1 METTN
6 TPVTQGFA
14 ATSPTKD
21 ERTWA
26 LFCHLS
32 SLAGFV
38 VPFGNI
44 IGPLVIWLIKKD
56 ALPFVDDQGREALNF
71 QISIT
76 IYVLA
81 SILLIFV
88 VVGIPLLIVVGFFA
102 LIMTVI
108 AAIKA
113 SDGVK
118 YRYPLCIRLI
128 K

>member
-1 METTN
+1 METMN
-6 TPVTQGFA
+6 TPVTQGTA

-118 YRYPLCIRLI
+118 YRYPLCIRFI